1 MPHII
6 RNKQTRL
13 QPLSSTTS
21 WPATDLALLDRCRCL
36 TPLTGPDR
44 VRRLPTLLTE
54 TLRRLERLEERLR
67 PGRGVSKGGKFLG
80 KFGSVHL

>member
-1 MPHII
+1 MH
-6 RNKQTRL
+6 L
-13 QPLSSTTS
+13 S

-36 TPLTGPDR
+36 TPLCTGRDR

-54 TLRRLERLEERLR
+54 TLRRLERLEERLG

-80 KFGSVHL
+80 